1 MPTARKIR
9 LPAIPLLCFQALLAL
24 SQPDIALIAPS
35 LPHQGQAAGSIEG
48 VARDAETGELLPLV
62 NIRLADTL
70 VGTSTEFDGAFEIAG
85 LKPGEYTLL
94 ASYVGYEAFRLERIK
109 VQAGQSTAVAIALEP
124 AAVIAGEVV
133 VTATLKPQAVKLAP
147 ASIGIVTSKQIRER
161 NITTFDQAFDEVP
174 GVVVTRSSGANVQ
187 AFSIRGAS
195 EVAGGGIGNRVLL
208 LIDGRPAISPESGGA
223 LWNLVPL
230 NSIARIE
237 VVKGAY
243 SSLYGSSAM
252 GGVINVITHKPEA
265 EPEMRLH
272 VNYGFFNRA
281 PASTGYTAYNDF
293 RTIEGSYSRRTGKFA
308 YLLDGGWKAN
318 DGHREKSGFDLYN
331 FYGKASWQ
339 FSNNR
344 FLQLSGNVNRIKN
357 DTPATWFSTRQAYS
371 VAPHRRDDYQDRRE
385 LNTDLYYYAL
395 PNSRVKYSSRFYYY
409 HNYSR
414 FTFDG
419 DQGNDSTNVN
429 FGKQLVAESSVQT
442 QRLGNVTQLD
452 LYTRSSHYIIA
463 GTDVKWD
470 HVVGLP
476 DTVLYGRH
484 QALSLGAYIQDEIT
498 FSEKLIANL
507 GVRFDHYNILQ
518 ESVENNISPKLA
530 VAYNPRSG
538 LSFRMLLAQAFRNP
552 AMAERFIKFEQ
563 GGGLRF
569 RPNPNLRS
577 EKLVLSVE
585 IGSKIDI
592 APGVS
597 LDAALFYN
605 RYNGLISF
613 QQLSKPLE
621 PLLYEVINLKAAVMQ
636 GLELSYQ
643 HRLKDFLILNLGYT
657 FLDAKDVSEGRLNDE
672 LAYKVRHTFSA
683 SATAYRGPFTFNVNG
698 RYRSRIREV
707 FIYPGSEPDA
717 AFIAN
722 AKLNVKIA
730 DHYNC
735 YIAVDNIG
743 NEQYEELERYRMPG
757 RSYTMGAVVRF

>member
-1 MPTARKIR
+1 MPTLRNKLSTATF
-9 LPAIPLLCFQALLAL
+9 LCLQAVLAL
-24 SQPDIALIAPS
+24 AQPDIALTALAGPSQSAAP
-35 LPHQGQAAGSIEG
+35 GSIEG
-48 VARDAETGELLPLV
+48 VVRDAESGDLLPLV
-62 NIRLADTL
+62 NIHLADTL
-70 VGTSTEFDGAFEIAG
+70 IGTSTEFDGTFELAG
-85 LKPGEYTLL
+85 LKPGKHTLL
-94 ASYVGYEAFRLERIK
+94 ASYVGYKEQRLENVE
-109 VQAGQSTAVAIALEP
+109 VQDGKSTVVDIALEP
-124 AAVIAGEVV
+124 AAVIADEVV
-133 VTATLKPQAVKLAP
+133 VTATLRPQAVKLTP
-147 ASIGIVTSKQIRER
+147 ASIGVVTSKQIRER
-161 NITTFDQAFDEVP
+161 NIITFDQAFDEVP

-223 LWNLVPL
+223 LWNLVPI
-230 NSIARIE
+230 NSIERIE

-252 GGVINVITHKPEA
+252 GGVINVITRKPHP

-281 PASTGYTAYNDF
+281 PASTGYTAFNDF
-293 RTIEGSYSRRTGKFA
+293 HTIEGSYSRRTGKFA

-344 FLQLSGNVNRIKN
+344 FLQVSGNVNRIKN

-371 VAPHRRDDYQDRRE
+371 VAPFRRDDYQDRRE

-414 FTFDG
+414 FTFD
-419 DQGNDSTNVN
+419 DDPGNDSTNVN
-429 FGKQLVAESSVQT
+429 FGKQLVAESSVRT
-442 QRLGNVTQLD
+442 QRLGNVSQLD
-452 LYTRSSHYIIA
+452 LYTRSGHYLIA
-463 GTDVKWD
+463 GTDAKWD

-484 QALSLGAYIQDEIT
+484 QALSLGVYVQDEIT
-498 FSEKLIANL
+498 FSEKLIATV
-507 GVRFDHYNILQ
+507 GARFDHYNILG
-518 ESVENNISPKLA
+518 ESVENNFSPKLA
-530 VAYNPRSG
+530 MAFNARKG

-552 AMAERFIKFEQ
+552 AIAERFIKFEQ

-577 EKLVLSVE
+577 EKLALSVE
-585 IGSKIDI
+585 VGAKVDV
-592 APGVS
+592 APGAS

-605 RYNGLISF
+605 RYNNLISF
-613 QQLSKPLE
+613 QQLSQPLE

-657 FLDAKDVSEGRLNDE
+657 FLDARDVSEGRLNDE

-683 SATAYRGPFTFNVNG
+683 SATAYRGPVTFNVNC
-698 RYRSRIREV
+698 RYRSRIEEV
-707 FIYPGSEPDA
+707 FIYPGNEPDA
-717 AFIAN
+717 AFITN
-722 AKLNVKIA
+722 AKFDVKIA
-730 DHYNC
+730 DHYSC
-735 YIAVDNIG
+735 YFAVDNIG

-757 RSYTMGAVVRF
+757 RSYTAGAVLRF